1 MKLISFVMI
10 AGLVVLYFMD
20 IAFRIDMLNLEMI
33 IHSAIRFFIGF
44 LLLGIGVFYA
54 HTLRLKSAVVLI
66 LVLVLADDIV
76 DYTRNVDSF
85 SFEVAIHSA
94 FMLLWGSLVGYL
106 AMRNWKSDEDDL

>member
-1 MKLISFVMI
+1 MKLIGFVMM

-20 IAFRIDMLNLEMI
+20 IAFRIDMLNWEMI

-44 LLLGIGVFYA
+44 MLLGIGVFYA

-76 DYTRNVDSF
+76 DYTRDIDSF
-85 SFEVAIHSA
+85 SFEDAIHGA
-94 FMLLWGSLVGYL
+94 FMLLWGSLMGYL
-106 AMRNWKSDEDDL
+106 VMRKWKKPAD